1 VTPFRVIFAA
11 VAFLV
16 GAAAW
21 ARDFPD
27 SFAALDTLYAPAPDG
42 GLSFFPGGSGEF
54 AYVSHALRRS
64 DEDSFD
70 VRGFLAFTLLRAGD
84 SFALGARWG
93 SVVLVGPIGPGE
105 TAPTVAEW
113 WMNAAQYEYGL
124 SAAVGGPGEAH
135 FLAEYSRTSQHPW
148 RDEYSEV
155 TTDAVKAG
163 VSVPGVR
170 IGHLLADFR
179 LVAGYVDLFDF
190 WKSAVPRPRTAWVAA
205 PAAELSWRRARGP
218 SPYAKAQADLLLLRR
233 GGASADL
240 WAELGVAVGPE
251 EGGLR
256 LFIDLFLS
264 EDTEELRG
272 KAAPAALAGF
282 GIRLSL

>member
-1 VTPFRVIFAA
+1 MSPIRAYFAA
-11 VAFLV
+11 AVLLS

-21 ARDFPD
+21 ARDFPEP
-27 SFAALDTLYAPAPDG
+27 FPALDPLYAPASDD

-54 AYVSHALRRS
+54 SYVSHALRRS

-70 VRGFLAFTLLRAGD
+70 VRGLLAFTLFRAGD

-105 TAPTVAEW
+105 AAPTVAEW

-124 SAAVGGPGEAH
+124 SAAFGAPGPVNI
-135 FLAEYSRTSQHPW
+135 LIEYSRTSQHPW
-148 RDEYSEV
+148 REGYSEA
-155 TTDAVKAG
+155 TADAVKAG
-163 VSVPGVR
+163 VSVPGARFEALRVD
-170 IGHLLADFR
+170 LR

-190 WKSAVPRPRTAWVAA
+190 WKSAVPRPRTAWVAS

-218 SPYAKAQADLLLLRR
+218 SPYAKAQADLILLRR

-240 WAELGVAVGPE
+240 WAEFGAAVGPE
-251 EGGLR
+251 AGGLR
-256 LFIDLFLS
+256 LFIDFFLS